1 MISIENGSSHHNL
14 NFPVSVRLL
23 YQEWQAVPGMTMKT
37 LPCHIEKRGKIK
49 TFLEE
54 IGMDRLELVRRVVD
68 NLLLRQPDE
77 EERRCGFVHLYG
89 VSLIC
94 NLLAIKRRLDSQL
107 CGAAGMLHDI
117 SSYMTGD
124 SQDHA
129 HRSSVEAERILKALG
144 CFTAE
149 DIRGICTAIA
159 CHGEKEKEHGPMEEL
174 LKDADVVQHYF
185 YNPVLKEEL
194 RNHKRVIRVLRE
206 L

>member
-1 MISIENGSSHHNL
+1 
-14 NFPVSVRLL
+14 
-23 YQEWQAVPGMTMKT
+23 
-37 LPCHIEKRGKIK
+37 
-49 TFLEE
+49 
-54 IGMDRLELVRRVVD
+54 MDRLELVRRVVD
-68 NLLLRQPDE
+68 GLLGKQANE

-94 NLLAIKRRLDSQL
+94 SLLAIKRGLDPQL
-107 CGAAGMLHDI
+107 CAVAGILHDI
-117 SSYMTGD
+117 SSYITGD

-129 HRSSVEAERILKALG
+129 RRSSVEAERILKELG

-149 DIRGICTAIA
+149 EICGICTAIA
-159 CHGEKEKEHGPMEEL
+159 CHGEKEKEHGPLEEL

-194 RNHKRVIRVLRE
+194 RNHERVIKVLRE